1 MSNKNPKVNP
11 FFLNLKKWRS
21 ELEVLREIV
30 LANDFVEELKWNSP
44 CYTIE
49 GKNVVILQG
58 FKEYFGVLFFKGALL
73 KDSENILSQPG
84 EVQAGRQIRLKS
96 MEEIVSLEQVIR
108 SYILEAIDIEKS
120 GAKVEMKKVDD
131 FEMPNE
137 LLEAFAQNGAVKS
150 AFLALTPGRQKA
162 YALHVSDAKQQ
173 QTRYDRIEK
182 IIPRILKGK
191 GLTDCICGLSKRMP
205 SCDGSHKNLL

>member
-1 MSNKNPKVNP
+1 
-11 FFLNLKKWRS
+11 LNLKKWRS